1 MPLLIVAALRV
12 PSNRESGYGNCRG
25 EPRLKAG
32 LMESAV
38 RRSEGYQ
45 IFLQILIDQRISAG
59 LTQADVAEKLRKPQ
73 SFVSKYERG
82 ERRLDFVEALQVS
95 HVLGLD
101 PRQLFARFQ
110 KKDSEK

>member
-1 MPLLIVAALRV
+1 M
-12 PSNRESGYGNCRG
+12 
-25 EPRLKAG
+25 
-32 LMESAV
+32 
-38 RRSEGYQ
+38 RRSEEYQ
-45 IFLQILIDQRISAG
+45 TFLQVLIDQRIGAG

-95 HVLGLD
+95 QALGLD

-110 KKDSEK
+110 KKDSKK